1 MNQRPSCSVLLFGG
15 LGNQLFQIA
24 AGLHN
29 ANGQRLLL
37 DTSFIDRNKEKNWFT
52 DHDEFA
58 EIDEIVI
65 DNVRSLNWISKKLI
79 GLGIRSSSIELTLNK
94 KTGTLVTLRKI
105 LSVLLSKIVFK
116 NSKVYIANGIGFD
129 SELPTDSIL
138 IGYFQSYKWIYSDAS
153 ILTAIRELIR
163 CGSDQSRSSAEVL
176 LQVRLGDFESTA
188 GFQVIDESYVKKAIS
203 HISNSVEIKSIMVYS
218 DDSTRAKNLLRNWR
232 DIEITYDESG
242 QLHPLSTLEN
252 MATYQNHIISSST
265 FGIWAAILA
274 QKSQNVIAP
283 TPWFSKSVEPRFL
296 LPPSWFRVER

>member
-1 MNQRPSCSVLLFGG
+1 MNQGPSCSVLLFGG

-37 DTSFIDRNKEKNWFT
+37 DTSFIDRNREKNWFT

-79 GLGIRSSSIELTLNK
+79 GLAIRSSSVELTLNK
-94 KTGTLVTLRKI
+94 KTGTLITLRKI
-105 LSVLLSKIVFK
+105 LSFLLSKIVFK

-203 HISNSVEIKSIMVYS
+203 HISNRVEIKSIMVYS

-232 DIEITYDESG
+232 DIEITYNLTFSNG
-242 QLHPLSTLEN
+242 NNHGPMKKMKRFIPSKKNLAICGLS
-252 MATYQNHIISSST
+252 Y
-265 FGIWAAILA
+265 
-274 QKSQNVIAP
+274 
-283 TPWFSKSVEPRFL
+283 R
-296 LPPSWFRVER
+296 